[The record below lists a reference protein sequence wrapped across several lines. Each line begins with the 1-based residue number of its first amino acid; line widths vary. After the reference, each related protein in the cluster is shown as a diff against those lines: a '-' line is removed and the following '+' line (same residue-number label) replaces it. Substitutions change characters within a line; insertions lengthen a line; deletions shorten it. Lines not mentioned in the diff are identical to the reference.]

1 MIRYFYD
8 PLYGVH
14 RDTDR
19 NPDELIEGSIRD
31 VVTSLYNRQFNIVR
45 GF

>member
-1 MIRYFYD
+1 MNYFYD

-19 NPDELIEGSIRD
+19 NPDELIEKSIREI
-31 VVTSLYNRQFNIVR
+31 VVQLFSRQFNIVR

>member
-1 MIRYFYD
+1 MMSYFYD
-8 PLYGVH
+8 PHYGVH

-19 NPDELIEGSIRD
+19 NPDDLIKKSIREI
-31 VVTSLYNRQFNIVR
+31 VTTLFSRQFAIVR